1 MTTLITGGTGFVG
14 ANLVKDLASNGHTVV
29 SMDLNA
35 PDSLMHNFISE
46 VASNISFVTGDILD
60 QQFLD
65 NIQSTYKIDRI
76 IHAAVYTVN
85 QLDLEIEKSREIID
99 INVMGTTN
107 LLELARKAKVKRFLY
122 ISSGAAYGLAE
133 EPDQTFN
140 ETSIPQP
147 DFLYGITKYTSE
159 LLTRRYSELYGF
171 SSASIRLSTPFGPM
185 ERVTNHR
192 GVMSVFHQ

>member
-76 IHAAVYTVN
+76 IYV
-85 QLDLEIEKSREIID
+85 
-99 INVMGTTN
+99 
-107 LLELARKAKVKRFLY
+107 
-122 ISSGAAYGLAE
+122 
-133 EPDQTFN
+133 
-140 ETSIPQP
+140 
-147 DFLYGITKYTSE
+147 
-159 LLTRRYSELYGF
+159 
-171 SSASIRLSTPFGPM
+171 
-185 ERVTNHR
+185 
-192 GVMSVFHQ
+192 